1 MEINGKPLL
10 LNWLDKLEQIGC
22 NEVIINTHYLAN
34 QVEDVLKKWD
44 KKSLKITIVFE
55 KNLLGTAGTLRNNID
70 FFKNSDVLLI
80 HADNYTNLNLKDFLN
95 SFHKRNEN
103 CIASMVT
110 FLTTNP
116 EHCGIVKTDE
126 RGVLIDYF
134 EKVIDP
140 PSNLANGAIFAF
152 DNEFLNYFSNLNGE
166 LNDFCA
172 DIVPKLKGKIQT
184 YFTEDIL
191 IDIGNLNSL
200 NLARGLSNESKI

>member
-1 MEINGKPLL
+1 MEINGEPLL

-44 KKSLKITIVFE
+44 KKSLKITTVFE

-80 HADNYTNLNLKDFLN
+80 HADNYTNLNLKEFLN
-95 SFHKRNEN
+95 SFHKRNKN

-116 EHCGIVKTDE
+116 ENCGIVKTDE
-126 RGVLIDYF
+126 RGILIDYY
-134 EKVIDP
+134 EKVINP

-152 DNEFLNYFSNLNGE
+152 DNEFLDYFSNLNVE

-184 YFTEDIL
+184 YYTEDTL

-200 NLARGLSNESKI
+200 NLARSLSNEGKI